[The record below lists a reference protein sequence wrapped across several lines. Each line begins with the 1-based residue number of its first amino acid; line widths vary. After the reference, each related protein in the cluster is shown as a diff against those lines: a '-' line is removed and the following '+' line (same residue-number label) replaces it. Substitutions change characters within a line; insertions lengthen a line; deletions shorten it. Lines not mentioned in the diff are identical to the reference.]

1 MQPYNFEPA
10 CWATDKDGLDNIN
23 ECPLGLLSFDGQNA
37 PRLNILR
44 GHLVS
49 ESVPMENGGNAFAL
63 DFSRKSVFGYS
74 NDNKYYVL
82 RDVHGTNAIP
92 FSQTFI
98 QQKLQGESIIVAN
111 QRIDYNPS
119 ISELTVDLSG
129 FSEWIDTHFFRE
141 SNNLTEDGAQELK
154 FSYCSKEPQNI
165 LLYKNDNDFEVHA
178 KHFAKRLGGYNT
190 LHEFSF
196 KETWRLNFK
205 MLDSEGMPLNDVL
218 NNLFEPFERLLAFC
232 MGFPGNIEEIT
243 FTGVNPA
250 VQGQYFD
257 RYIPG
262 EENEVGRLA
271 VNMPLPYPE
280 ISNRF
285 QDIADNWMN
294 ATGDAQTACRTAAAL
309 LGKWDKA
316 IDVMFSLCAQSF
328 EVTSRVGENLSEL
341 SDEEFERR
349 KTCVLE
355 TINNKTIHNWAE
367 LKLKYANFVSAGE
380 LANRLWTRLGDF
392 ANYVVPNKKLFLRQ
406 HRESRNTYTHMREPN
421 NDNFLTGSDLY
432 WHARAVQVLQYGAVL
447 LYLGFQPT
455 EILSIFQKHNFMT
468 SFISK
473 AQDIYAQV
481 EQQDDDAK

>member
-23 ECPLGLLSFDGQNA
+23 ECPLGLLSFDGKNA
-37 PRLNILR
+37 PELNILR
-44 GHLVS
+44 GHLIS
-49 ESVPMENGGNAFAL
+49 ESVPTENGGNAFAL
-63 DFSRKSVFGYS
+63 DFSRKAVFGYS
-74 NDNKYYVL
+74 NDNKYYAL

-92 FSQTFI
+92 FSQAFI
-98 QQKLQGESIIVAN
+98 QQKLQGESIIVTN

-129 FSEWIDTHFFRE
+129 FSEWIRTCFYRE
-141 SNNLTEDGAQELK
+141 SYKTTKDGNHELK
-154 FSYCSKEPQNI
+154 FTYVPEDAHDIP
-165 LLYKNDNDFEVHA
+165 LYKGDGFEVYARHYI
-178 KHFAKRLGGYNT
+178 KTGNT
-190 LHEFSF
+190 PNVLNEFSF
-196 KETWRLNFK
+196 RETWRLNFK
-205 MLDSEGMPLNDVL
+205 IMKSEGMPLDDIL
-218 NNLFEPFERLLAFC
+218 NNLFEPFERLLTFC

-257 RYIPG
+257 RYVPG
-262 EENEVGRLA
+262 EEDEVGRLA

-285 QDIADNWMN
+285 QNIADKWMN
-294 ATGDAQTACRTAAAL
+294 AKGYALKACDAASAL

-316 IDVMFSLCAQSF
+316 SDVMFQLGAQSF
-328 EVTSRVGENLSEL
+328 EATSRIWNDLSKPSAEEFNEKRDRVLENISDKELRDWVQNRLKPQKYVTSGEHAKNLWS
-341 SDEEFERR
+341 
-349 KTCVLE
+349 K
-355 TINNKTIHNWAE
+355 
-367 LKLKYANFVSAGE
+367 
-380 LANRLWTRLGDF
+380 LGDF
-392 ANYVVPNKKLFLRQ
+392 ADTVIPNSELFLKQ
-406 HRESRNTYTHMREPN
+406 HRVSRNTYTHMQESDDLN
-421 NDNFLTGSDLY
+421 LLTGSNLY

>member
-23 ECPLGLLSFDGQNA
+23 ECPLGLLSFDGKNA
-37 PRLNILR
+37 PELNILR
-44 GHLVS
+44 GHLIS
-49 ESVPMENGGNAFAL
+49 ESVPTENGGNAFAL
-63 DFSRKSVFGYS
+63 DFSRKAVFGYS

-92 FSQTFI
+92 FSQAFI
-98 QQKLQGESIIVAN
+98 QQKLQGESIIVTN

-129 FSEWIDTHFFRE
+129 FSEWIRTCFYRE
-141 SNNLTEDGAQELK
+141 SYKTTKDGNHELK
-154 FSYCSKEPQNI
+154 FTYVPEDAHDIP
-165 LLYKNDNDFEVHA
+165 LYKGDGFEVYARHYI
-178 KHFAKRLGGYNT
+178 KTGNT
-190 LHEFSF
+190 PNVLNEFSF
-196 KETWRLNFK
+196 RETWRLNFK
-205 MLDSEGMPLNDVL
+205 IMKSEGMPLDDIL
-218 NNLFEPFERLLAFC
+218 NNLFEPFERLLTFC

-257 RYIPG
+257 RYVPG
-262 EENEVGRLA
+262 EEDEVGRLA

-285 QDIADNWMN
+285 QNIADKWMN
-294 ATGDAQTACRTAAAL
+294 AKGYALKACDAASAL

-316 IDVMFSLCAQSF
+316 SDVMFQLGAQSF
-328 EVTSRVGENLSEL
+328 EATSRIWNDLSKPSAEEFNEKRDRVLENISDKELRDWVQNRLKPQKYVTSGEHAKNLWS
-341 SDEEFERR
+341 
-349 KTCVLE
+349 K
-355 TINNKTIHNWAE
+355 
-367 LKLKYANFVSAGE
+367 
-380 LANRLWTRLGDF
+380 LGDF
-392 ANYVVPNKKLFLRQ
+392 ADTVIPNSELFLKQ
-406 HRESRNTYTHMREPN
+406 HRVSRNTYTHMQESDDLN
-421 NDNFLTGSDLY
+421 LLTGSNLY

>member
-74 NDNKYYVL
+74 NDNKYYIL

-119 ISELTVDLSG
+119 ISELTVNLSG
-129 FSEWIDTHFFRE
+129 FSEWIRTCFSRE
-141 SNNLTEDGAQELK
+141 SYETTKDGNHELK
-154 FSYCSKEPQNI
+154 FTYAPEDAHDI
-165 LLYKNDNDFEVHA
+165 LLYKGDSFEVYARHCI
-178 KHFAKRLGGYNT
+178 KTGNIPNVLN
-190 LHEFSF
+190 EFSF
-196 KETWRLNFK
+196 RETWRLNFK
-205 MLDSEGMPLNDVL
+205 IMKSEGMPLDDIL
-218 NNLFEPFERLLAFC
+218 NNLFEPFERLLTFC

-257 RYIPG
+257 RYVPG
-262 EENEVGRLA
+262 EEDEVGRLA
-271 VNMPLPYPE
+271 VNMPLLYPE

-328 EVTSRVGENLSEL
+328 EATSRVGENLSEL

-355 TINNKTIHNWAE
+355 TINNKTIYNWAE
-367 LKLKYANFVSAGE
+367 LKLTYANFVSAGE

-392 ANYVVPNKKLFLRQ
+392 ANYVVPSKKLFLRQ

-473 AQDIYAQV
+473 AQITPEILRKLV
-481 EQQDDDAK
+481 EGLR

>member
-10 CWATDKDGLDNIN
+10 YWAVDKNGLDNIDK
-23 ECPLGLLSFDGQNA
+23 CPLGLLSFDGQNA

-49 ESVPMENGGNAFAL
+49 ESVPMENGGNALAL
-63 DFSRKSVFGYS
+63 DFSRKAVFGYS
-74 NDNKYYVL
+74 NDNKCYVL

-119 ISELTVDLSG
+119 ISELTVNLSG

-154 FSYCSKEPQNI
+154 FSYCSEEPQNI
-165 LLYKNDNDFEVHA
+165 LLYKNNNDFEVHA

-196 KETWRLNFK
+196 KETWRLNFR

-257 RYIPG
+257 RYVPG
-262 EENEVGRLA
+262 EEDEVGRLA

-280 ISNRF
+280 TSDRF
-285 QDIADNWMN
+285 QDIADKWMN
-294 ATGDAQTACRTAAAL
+294 AKGYALKACHAAAAL

-316 IDVMFSLCAQSF
+316 SDVMFLLSAQSF
-328 EVTSRVGENLSEL
+328 EATSRIWNDSSRPSAEEFNQKRDRVLESISNKELRDWAENRLKPQKYVTPSELAENLWSEL
-341 SDEEFERR
+341 GS
-349 KTCVLE
+349 
-355 TINNKTIHNWAE
+355 
-367 LKLKYANFVSAGE
+367 
-380 LANRLWTRLGDF
+380 F
-392 ANYVVPNKKLFLRQ
+392 ANTVVPNSRLFLKQ
-406 HRESRNTYTHMREPN
+406 HRVSRNGYTHVK
-421 NDNFLTGSDLY
+421 DGSDLLTGSDLY

-481 EQQDDDAK
+481 EQRDDDAK

>member
-74 NDNKYYVL
+74 NDNKYYIL

-119 ISELTVDLSG
+119 ISELTVNLSG
-129 FSEWIDTHFFRE
+129 FSEWIRTRFSRE
-141 SNNLTEDGAQELK
+141 SYETTKGGNHELK
-154 FSYCSKEPQNI
+154 FTYAPEDAHDI
-165 LLYKNDNDFEVHA
+165 LLYKSDSFEVYARHCI
-178 KHFAKRLGGYNT
+178 KTGNIPNVLN
-190 LHEFSF
+190 EFSF
-196 KETWRLNFK
+196 RETWRLNFK
-205 MLDSEGMPLNDVL
+205 IMKSEGMPLDDIL
-218 NNLFEPFERLLAFC
+218 NNLFEPFERLLTFC

-257 RYIPG
+257 RYVPG
-262 EENEVGRLA
+262 EEDEVGRLA
-271 VNMPLPYPE
+271 VNMPLLYPE

-294 ATGDAQTACRTAAAL
+294 ATGDVQTACRTGAAL

-328 EVTSRVGENLSEL
+328 EATSRVGENLSEL

-355 TINNKTIHNWAE
+355 TINNKTIYNWAE
-367 LKLKYANFVSAGE
+367 LKLTYANFVSAGE

-468 SFISK
+468 SFISQ